1 MKTDL
6 DHLPQAKREQI
17 QRIVDIVRGGATVE
31 MIVLFGSHARG
42 DWVRDPVHGYFS
54 DFDFLVI
61 VASDALADDPVLRAR
76 LTDQARQITGS
87 ALVSFIVHPVGEIN
101 HEIRCGQYF
110 FSEIVSQGVLVH
122 DSRRFTLAPPPRHDG
137 AASCRIP
144 EKSPTQFFGFDPTS
158 PTSQVARQ
166 NSTAGERGR
175 QLRRPARVKCLALPA
190 RY

>member
-61 VASDALADDPVLRAR
+61 VATDALADDPVLWASRCGASNRRAR
-76 LTDQARQITGS
+76 RARR
-87 ALVSFIVHPVGEIN
+87 LVE
-101 HEIRCGQYF
+101 Q
-110 FSEIVSQGVLVH
+110 
-122 DSRRFTLAPPPRHDG
+122 LA
-137 AASCRIP
+137 A
-144 EKSPTQFFGFDPTS
+144 
-158 PTSQVARQ
+158 
-166 NSTAGERGR
+166 
-175 QLRRPARVKCLALPA
+175 RRPPQGRLAR
-190 RY
+190 R